1 MSMQRPSVRLTS
13 SLSPLA
19 RSWRRAVDVALMRFG
34 VSEAIAAPL
43 VHLGRSGGG
52 ITQVELAARVGI
64 GGPSL
69 IRLLDRLVA
78 SGLVSRQVDPADRR
92 ARRLYLTGSGEDL
105 FHRIEAVIDGLR
117 ESLLAGIAPEEIDT
131 CVRVLE
137 RLAAACD
144 RLDACPAG
152 EDDGGE
158 GSA

>member
-1 MSMQRPSVRLTS
+1 MPRSSVRLTS

-19 RSWRRAVDVALMRFG
+19 RSWRRAVDGALRRFG

-92 ARRLYLTGSGEDL
+92 ARRLFLTESGEAL
-105 FHRIEAVIDGLR
+105 FHRIETVIDALR
-117 ESLLAGIAPEEIDT
+117 GAALAGVSPEELDV
-131 CVRVLE
+131 CVGVLE
-137 RLAAACD
+137 RLGAALE
-144 RLDACPAG
+144 RLDASAPAV
-152 EDDGGE
+152 DDGAE